1 MKVYDD
7 IVVGSGIAG
16 MTMALLLGRAGR
28 KVLLLE
34 IQSTIGGCMRR
45 FTRGGIPFDTGFHFT
60 GGFDDLLSD
69 MLDKLGIAQDIEP
82 VSLESCESN
91 HIYFDRSRDMYD
103 LPSGLDH
110 MVQALCEYFPGEHA
124 AINKY
129 FQTEA
134 DVKSKTPFMD
144 LYKLNN
150 SDLEELLRDIEE
162 DYISLKKFLDSISDN
177 EKLKAILAGFS
188 LCYGSPPSQTPLA
201 SHCRA
206 SYNLHQKLSRVKN
219 GGQAFIDA
227 FKKEF
232 KNYDIEIKTN
242 CTIKSVENISRR
254 KAASV
259 ILSDGTE
266 CAMQNCIMTIHP
278 RAILDILPAK
288 HVPDTVRA
296 TVDKYEESI
305 AFFSIFAE
313 IDCNDALKTSLTS
326 VLSSPDLDRIISQDD
341 TESAMAILISP
352 ETVNGKTRN
361 TLCAFKTDSYSS
373 VDAWRSIKNR
383 RKDPSYQQFK
393 AQRAATMIAQIE
405 EIFPE
410 YKNKIKLLDSSSVLT
425 FADYI
430 PPYGSAYG
438 VMHKLGESSLW
449 GRLPIR
455 NFYMAG
461 QSAILPGLVGAMLS
475 SFISARFIL
484 GKNFC

>member
-1 MKVYDD
+1 MKEYDD

-28 KVLLLE
+28 RVLLLE
-34 IQSTIGGCMRR
+34 IQSHIGGCMKR
-45 FTRGGIPFDTGFHFT
+45 FTRGGLHFDTGFHFT

-69 MLDKLGIAQDIEP
+69 MLDKLGIAQDIETI
-82 VSLESCESN
+82 SLESGESN
-91 HIYFDRSRDMYD
+91 HIYFDHSHDMYD
-103 LPSGLDH
+103 LPSGLDR
-110 MVQALCEYFPGEHA
+110 MAQALCEYFPGEHA

-129 FQTEA
+129 FEVEA
-134 DVKSKTPFMD
+134 AIKAKTPFMD
-144 LYKLNN
+144 LHKLNN
-150 SDLEELLRDIEE
+150 SDLEELLRDIDE
-162 DYISLKKFLDSISDN
+162 DYISLKEFLDYISDN

-188 LCYGSPPSQTPLA
+188 LCYGSPPSQTSLA

-219 GGQAFIDA
+219 GGQAFINA
-227 FKKEF
+227 FEKEF

-278 RAILDILPAK
+278 QAILDILPAK

-296 TVDKYEESI
+296 TVDNYEESI

-313 IDCNDALKTSLTS
+313 IDCDHTPDTSLTS
-326 VLSSPDLDRIISQDD
+326 VLSSPDLDRIISQDS
-341 TESAMAILISP
+341 TESAMAILICP
-352 ETVNGKTRN
+352 ETVNGVTRN

-373 VDAWRSIKNR
+373 VDEWRGMKNR
-383 RKDPSYQQFK
+383 RKDAAYQQFK
-393 AQRAATMIAQIE
+393 AQRAAAMIAKIE
-405 EIFPE
+405 EILPE
-410 YKNKIKLLDSSSVLT
+410 YKDKIRLLDSSSVLT
-425 FADYI
+425 FADYV